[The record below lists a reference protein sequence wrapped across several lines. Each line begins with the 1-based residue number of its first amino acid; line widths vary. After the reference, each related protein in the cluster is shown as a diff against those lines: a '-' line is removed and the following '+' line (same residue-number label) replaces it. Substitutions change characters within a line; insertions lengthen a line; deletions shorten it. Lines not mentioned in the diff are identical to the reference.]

1 MDRIGEVDGRGAARQ
16 GDDLRLRRKH
26 VDGIGEQVDLDVFE
40 EFGRVARL
48 LLDVEQRLQPRM
60 RALLQVGRVR
70 FAALVQPVRRHARFG
85 RAVHFLRA
93 DLEFDGC
100 AVRAD
105 DGRVQR
111 LVAVQLANRDVI
123 LELARHGLV
132 QAVQGAQG
140 HVTVGKAAH
149 HHAEAV
155 HVQHLRERQV
165 LAAHLFIDVVQGL
178 FAARDVGFEFGHGQG
193 AFHRFHDLVDHFAP
207 VAARRLDGF
216 RQGAVAHRVQVRERQ
231 VLQLVVNIVQAEAV
245 RDRHIHFHGLAGDAA
260 FFCRRHEVQ
269 RAHIV
274 QAVGQFDQNHAHVG
288 RHRQQHL
295 AEVFRLRFDLALE
308 FDLFQLRQAVDQVRH
323 GRAEAFDQFF
333 LLDVLVFHDVM
344 QQGGH
349 DGLRVEFPVGADFG
363 DGDRMRDIRL
373 ARAAHLP
380 QVHFVG
386 EAVGFLDFFQV
397 GGGKI
402 FGQLVG
408 QVTDGG
414 HAQGGC
420 WRCGGG
426 IPGGRAS
433 AGRGSA
439 LRFCRLARGRRRQ
452 CCGSRVGWSQTHKTS
467 RCFTV

>member
-1 MDRIGEVDGRGAARQ
+1 MG
-16 GDDLRLRRKH
+16 
-26 VDGIGEQVDLDVFE
+26 
-40 EFGRVARL
+40 
-48 LLDVEQRLQPRM
+48 
-60 RALLQVGRVR
+60 ALLQVGRVR
-70 FAALVQPVRRHARFG
+70 FAALVEPMRRHARFG

-93 DLEFDGC
+93 DLEFHGR
-100 AVRAD
+100 AVGAD
-105 DGRVQR
+105 DGRMQR
-111 LVAVQLANRDVI
+111 LVAVQLADRNVI
-123 LELARHGLV
+123 LELSRHGLV

-155 HVQHLRERQV
+155 HVQHLRERQM

-178 FAARDVGFEFGHGQG
+178 FAACDVGLEFGHGQG

-207 VAARRLDGF
+207 VAARRLDCF

-231 VLQLVVNIVQAEAV
+231 VLQLVVDVVQAEAV
-245 RDRHIHFHGLAGDAA
+245 RDRHVHFHGLAGDAA
-260 FFCRRHEVQ
+260 LFRRRHEVQ
-269 RAHIV
+269 GAHIV
-274 QAVGQFDQNHAHVG
+274 QAVGQLDEDHAHVG
-288 RHRQQHL
+288 RHGQQHL

-308 FDLFQLRQAVDQVRH
+308 FDLFQLRQAVDQMRD
-323 GRAEAFDQFF
+323 RCAEALDQFI
-333 LLDVLVFHDVM
+333 LLDVLVFHHVM

-349 DGLRVEFPVGADFG
+349 DGLRVELPVGADFG

-373 ARAAHLP
+373 ARAAHLA

-397 GGGKI
+397 GRGKV

-408 QVTDGG
+408 QMADGG
-414 HAQGGC
+414 HAEGGR
-420 WRCGGG
+420 WRCCGG
-426 IPGGRAS
+426 IAAGRAG

-439 LRFCRLARGRRRQ
+439 LRFCRLARGQGRQ
-452 CCGSRVGWSQTHKTS
+452 CCGSRVGWGQTHKTS